1 MTTLN
6 LLDGSLKLSVYV
18 DEADRGF
25 EDDICLQFVEDCAE
39 DEKVFRADDTRIY
52 LTPEEAG
59 LLILEL
65 TRVLES
71 HRKMPGPD
79 R

>member
-1 MTTLN
+1 MTPIN
-6 LLDGSLKLSVYV
+6 LLDGSLKLSIYV

-25 EDDICLQFVEDCAE
+25 EDDICLRFVEDCP
-39 DEKVFRADDTRIY
+39 DEEKLFKADDTRIY

-59 LLILEL
+59 LLVLEL
-65 TRVLES
+65 TRALEND
-71 HRKMPGPD
+71 RRAPGPD